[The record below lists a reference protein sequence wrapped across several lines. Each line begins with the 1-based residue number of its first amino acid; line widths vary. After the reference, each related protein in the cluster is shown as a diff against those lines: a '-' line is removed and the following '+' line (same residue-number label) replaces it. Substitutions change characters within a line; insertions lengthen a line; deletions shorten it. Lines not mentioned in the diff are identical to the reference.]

1 MGSREVWKYDG
12 SADTAF
18 PGLFRGAKQGYKG
31 LTMSNF
37 IAMRQ
42 AMADR
47 AAGAPYRWACIA
59 EDDVILDE
67 RALRAVR
74 EAVLSASPDTG
85 VIWCDKR
92 GRGGA
97 CLICYR
103 IDCLSR
109 VMARVHPLSNFSQTY
124 EERMGRCTLWDW
136 VLWDALA
143 ASPAIPTT
151 VLKVVDSG
159 LSESTISNAACPS
172 HHDNPSAYSNR
183 MLVWNRC
190 AAP

>member
-1 MGSREVWKYDG
+1 MENWEYDG
-12 SADTAF
+12 TANTAF

-31 LTMSNF
+31 LAMSSL

-42 AMADR
+42 ALTDC
-47 AAGAPYRWACIA
+47 AAGATYQWACIA
-59 EDDVILDE
+59 EDDVVLNK
-67 RALRAVR
+67 RVLRTVR
-74 EAVLSASPDTG
+74 DAVLSADPETG

-92 GRGGA
+92 GKGGA

-103 IDCLSR
+103 IDFLPR
-109 VMARVHPLSNFSQTY
+109 VMARVHPLSDFSQTY

-143 ASPAIPTT
+143 AAPAIPTT

-159 LSESTISNAACPS
+159 WSESTISNKACPS
-172 HHDNPSAYSNR
+172 HEDNASAYSNS
-183 MLVWNRC
+183 MLVWKC
-190 AAP
+190 CPGL